1 MAPASATTQKPNDK
15 AKKQTSQA
23 PGTPKA
29 ESESPV
35 SETNGSEP
43 TYLKELQKSLRNAVK
58 KLNATAK
65 IDAIIAENQGKSLD
79 DLVVEKKINADQKAQ
94 ALKKPALQ
102 ASIAQIEEQIGHYKQ
117 FAAQYEAR
125 LETQKAALDKAHQE
139 ELEAV
144 RANAIADATETSS
157 RVLREQLLTLTKFL
171 CAAANMRHAG
181 ETESLE
187 SRAFEGVL
195 FQVYGGNKKA
205 VDSMVKL
212 VDGADEKVVGV
223 EGDALELSYGDVKL
237 ASNKF
242 APAEET
248 PEVTTESAAV
258 SDPTIANAS
267 LTELQDSSVSDELA
281 ASEAA
286 NATPQGEQV
295 APPSQTLISDA
306 ANQVAQ
312 TTYNPTSLESS
323 ATTDGWVEVPRDPAE
338 TETGLQATPADVNNN
353 TVSAEGAGPGAK
365 GQNGGHSGRGRGHRR
380 PRGGEGSR
388 GRGGRGEFR
397 GRGRGG
403 RGGRGRGGFN
413 SSPAA
418 TPSPES
424 QAAAQW

>member
-1 MAPASATTQKPNDK
+1 VA
-15 AKKQTSQA
+15 
-23 PGTPKA
+23 
-29 ESESPV
+29 
-35 SETNGSEP
+35 
-43 TYLKELQKSLRNAVK
+43 
-58 KLNATAK
+58 
-65 IDAIIAENQGKSLD
+65 
-79 DLVVEKKINADQKAQ
+79 EKKINADQKAQ
-94 ALKKPALQ
+94 AMKKPALQ

-125 LETQKAALDKAHQE
+125 LESQKAALEKAHQE

-181 ETESLE
+181 EAESLE

-223 EGDALELSYGDVKL
+223 EGEALELSCKYCVAASCMPSPNPHTNIYFFLDGDVKL

-248 PEVTTESAAV
+248 PEVTIESAAV
-258 SDPTIANAS
+258 SDPTVANAG
-267 LTELQDSSVSDELA
+267 LTELQDPSVSDELA

-286 NATPQGEQV
+286 NATPQAGQV

-306 ANQVAQ
+306 ANQVAE
-312 TTYNPTSLESS
+312 TTYNPTSMESS

-353 TVSAEGAGPGAK
+353 TVATEGTATGAK
-365 GQNGGHSGRGRGHRR
+365 GQNGGQNGRGRGHRR
-380 PRGGEGSR
+380 PRGGDGSR
-388 GRGGRGEFR
+388 GRGGGRGEFR

-403 RGGRGRGGFN
+403 RGGRGRGGSN
-413 SSPAA
+413 GSPAA

-424 QAAAQW
+424 QGAVQW

>member
-23 PGTPKA
+23 PSTPKA

-35 SETNGSEP
+35 SETNGAEP
-43 TYLKELQKSLRNAVK
+43 TFLKELQKALRNAVK

-79 DLVVEKKINADQKAQ
+79 DLIAEKKINADQKAQ

-125 LETQKAALDKAHQE
+125 LESQKATLEKAHQE

-181 ETESLE
+181 ETESPE

-195 FQVYGGNKKA
+195 FQVYGGNRKA
-205 VDSMVKL
+205 VDSMIKL

-223 EGDALELSYGDVKL
+223 EGDALELSYHDVKL

-242 APAEET
+242 APVEET
-248 PEVTTESAAV
+248 SEATTESAAV
-258 SDPTIANAS
+258 SDPTVANAG
-267 LTELQDSSVSDELA
+267 LTELQDPSISDELA

-295 APPSQTLISDA
+295 APPSQTLISDG
-306 ANQVAQ
+306 ANQVAE
-312 TTYNPTSLESS
+312 TTYNPTSMESS
-323 ATTDGWVEVPRDPAE
+323 ATTDAWVEVPRDPAE

-353 TVSAEGAGPGAK
+353 TVTAEGAAAGAK
-365 GQNGGHSGRGRGHRR
+365 GQNGGQNGRGRGHRR
-380 PRGGEGSR
+380 PRGGDGSR

-403 RGGRGRGGFN
+403 RGGRGRGGSN
-413 SSPAA
+413 GSPAA
-418 TPSPES
+418 TPAPES
-424 QAAAQW
+424 QGAAQW

>member
-1 MAPASATTQKPNDK
+1 MAPASATSQRSNDK
-15 AKKQTSQA
+15 SKRQPSQA
-23 PGTPKA
+23 PSTSKA
-29 ESESPV
+29 GSESPV
-35 SETNGSEP
+35 SEANGTEP
-43 TYLKELQKSLRNAVK
+43 TYLKELQKSLRNTAK

-65 IDAIIAENQGKSLD
+65 IDAIIAENEGKSLD
-79 DLVVEKKINADQKAQ
+79 DLVAEKKINADQKAQ

-102 ASIAQIEEQIGHYKQ
+102 ATIAQIEEQIGHYKQ

-125 LETQKAALDKAHQE
+125 LESEKAALEKAHQE

-144 RANAIADATETSS
+144 RANAIADATETSA

-212 VDGADEKVVGV
+212 VEGADEKVIGV
-223 EGDALELSYGDVKL
+223 EGEALELSYGDVKL

-242 APAEET
+242 APAEVT
-248 PEVTTESAAV
+248 TEVTTESAVV
-258 SDPTIANAS
+258 SDPTVANAG
-267 LTELQDSSVSDELA
+267 LTELQDPSVSDELA

-286 NATPQGEQV
+286 NATPQAGQV
-295 APPSQTLISDA
+295 APPAQTLISDA
-306 ANQVAQ
+306 ANQIAE
-312 TTYNPTSLESS
+312 TTYNPTSMDSS

-353 TVSAEGAGPGAK
+353 TATAKETPAGAK
-365 GQNGGHSGRGRGHRR
+365 GQNGGHRGRGHRR

-397 GRGRGG
+397 GRGHGAG
-403 RGGRGRGGFN
+403 RGGRGRGGSN
-413 SSPAA
+413 ASPAA
-418 TPSPES
+418 TPAPSN
-424 QAAAQW
+424 QAAADW